1 MIGANPCIDET
12 QVKRNHTHSS
22 AEELWRFTLLKYY
35 KPHGKHSSART
46 AVMTPSSIE
55 RRATSLPLALRR
67 RPLWV
72 STGVLEWP
80 FWTKLIV
87 VAIGFTGGLIFM
99 YIQCKVYLQ
108 LWRRLKAFN
117 RIITVQNCPEKGLH
131 GVQARTGP
139 LANGRHEA
147 VEVPAS
153 APVPAQEAQIDSDM
167 SVEAAVAPA
176 QNPVW
181 LNCEEVEE
189 NDANVKIICN
199 QPSGRNFVKV
209 GAERYSVLL
218 LYALS
223 ETALTSQVQDVRALW
238 MVSKASACFTQ
249 SLDPL
254 WFWTA

>member
-1 MIGANPCIDET
+1 MVST
-12 QVKRNHTHSS
+12 
-22 AEELWRFTLLKYY
+22 
-35 KPHGKHSSART
+35 
-46 AVMTPSSIE
+46 
-55 RRATSLPLALRR
+55 ALRA
-67 RPLWV
+67 PQSWLHQASSVEPPACHWPYAVVLFWV

-223 ETALTSQVQDVRALW
+223 ETALTRQVQDVHALW